1 MAISIDSVYK
11 EVLNIIKN
19 EDVEKGYESS
29 QRSFVRRPYLTPLE
43 FNQFAQRVQLDMV
56 ENYVNDYREAMLKN
70 NQETADYYRYKLSD
84 LHAVATVGKTSG
96 AVSPSG
102 IVYLERIYDETN
114 AIDFEK
120 VDKEYFRKVKRY
132 SSSKA
137 FLTSTTPKNHIYYM
151 KDRDTAVFYPT
162 PTNTPSA
169 DVIKLPT
176 DPKWDFTVAN
186 NEVLYN
192 SSGSQDFE
200 LMKEDTGTL
209 INKIVELAATF
220 YREPGL
226 ADLSLRNEATNA
238 EDKTK

>member
-1 MAISIDSVYK
+1 
-11 EVLNIIKN
+11 
-19 EDVEKGYESS
+19 
-29 QRSFVRRPYLTPLE
+29 
-43 FNQFAQRVQLDMV
+43 
-56 ENYVNDYREAMLKN
+56 MLLLLL
-70 NQETADYYRYKLSD
+70 A
-84 LHAVATVGKTSG
+84 
-96 AVSPSG
+96 
-102 IVYLERIYDETN
+102 
-114 AIDFEK
+114 
-120 VDKEYFRKVKRY
+120 KRY

-200 LMKEDTGTL
+200 LMKEDKGTL
-209 INKIVELAATF
+209 INKIVELAGIS